1 MGRNETELQE
11 INVWDTQNLDF
22 RPLKKI
28 YICVNL
34 MKGIVFD
41 FKSNISRAY

>member
-1 MGRNETELQE
+1 MCGIHKTW
-11 INVWDTQNLDF
+11 IF
-22 RPLKKI
+22 GHLKKKK
-28 YICVNL
+28 CVNL

>member
-1 MGRNETELQE
+1 MCGIHKTW
-11 INVWDTQNLDF
+11 IF
-22 RPLKKI
+22 GHLKK